1 MSPDVSLLI
10 IGSYICGSFPSGFI
24 VAKLFAG
31 IDIRSKGTSQIGSA
45 NVTRQL
51 GKKFGALSLSLD
63 LLKALIP
70 MAIIKYLLFMPDWVV
85 AICGCAAVFGHDYS
99 IYLGLN
105 GGEGLATSMGVLFFL
120 APYHFLVVGPFAI
133 ATGYLTGYVTIAGVV
148 QFWAYGVSAWSTGAP
163 MPAVYAT
170 IALVTLGL
178 IKQIPWMSKYPIDR
192 FMNQNF
198 VAPSTET
205 VASFSKAPL
214 PRKARQSA

>member
-1 MSPDVSLLI
+1 MSPDVCLLI
-10 IGSYICGSFPSGFI
+10 IASYICGSFPSGFI
-24 VAKLFAG
+24 VAKIFAG
-31 IDIRSKGTSQIGSA
+31 TDIRSKGTSQIGAA

-70 MAIIKYLLFMPDWVV
+70 MAIIKYLFLMPDWVV
-85 AICGCAAVFGHDYS
+85 TVCGCAAVFGHDYS
-99 IYLGLN
+99 IFLELN
-105 GGEGLATSMGVLFFL
+105 GGEGLATSMAVLFFL
-120 APYHFLVVGPFAI
+120 APFHFLVVGPFAI

-178 IKQIPWMSKYPIDR
+178 IKQIPWVSKYPIGK

-205 VASFSKAPL
+205 VASFSKEL
-214 PRKARQSA
+214 HPRKSHLPA